1 MSIKG
6 PVALLSSALLIGI
19 AGGAFFFNSI
29 KPTKEQSEQ
38 LLINSTIRSEVCKK
52 IQSEV
57 DQYKQSPHTFKRGTL
72 RNIKNETL
80 ETAKIEL
87 PQFPVEHSIQYI
99 DSNDSIITDCEN
111 LAQGWIKIPS
121 TFPEFYETELQEIG
135 LTPILTKPNQ
145 PLIANTDTAQ
155 KRIALVIGNSSYAS
169 KPLKNPVN
177 DADDVAT
184 FLKSVGFTVIKVKNA
199 DIFALRSSIKNFEE
213 NLPAYDVGLVYY
225 SGHGIEFKGSNYL
238 IPIDAQLKNEQDIPR
253 QGYDVSGVLTK
264 MSKANKKTTIFILD
278 ACRNNP
284 VFSQYRSSSDGLT
297 LMPAPSGTIIA
308 FSAAPGQVA
317 SDGNGR
323 NSPYTSALLAQAKV
337 PNKRIEDILKDTS
350 KKVSDDTGGRQVP
363 WYNSSLVGD
372 FYFNK

>member
-121 TFPEFYETELQEIG
+121 TFPEF
-135 LTPILTKPNQ
+135 
-145 PLIANTDTAQ
+145 
-155 KRIALVIGNSSYAS
+155 
-169 KPLKNPVN
+169 
-177 DADDVAT
+177 
-184 FLKSVGFTVIKVKNA
+184 
-199 DIFALRSSIKNFEE
+199 
-213 NLPAYDVGLVYY
+213 
-225 SGHGIEFKGSNYL
+225 
-238 IPIDAQLKNEQDIPR
+238 
-253 QGYDVSGVLTK
+253 
-264 MSKANKKTTIFILD
+264 
-278 ACRNNP
+278 
-284 VFSQYRSSSDGLT
+284 
-297 LMPAPSGTIIA
+297 
-308 FSAAPGQVA
+308 
-317 SDGNGR
+317 
-323 NSPYTSALLAQAKV
+323 
-337 PNKRIEDILKDTS
+337 
-350 KKVSDDTGGRQVP
+350 
-363 WYNSSLVGD
+363 
-372 FYFNK
+372 